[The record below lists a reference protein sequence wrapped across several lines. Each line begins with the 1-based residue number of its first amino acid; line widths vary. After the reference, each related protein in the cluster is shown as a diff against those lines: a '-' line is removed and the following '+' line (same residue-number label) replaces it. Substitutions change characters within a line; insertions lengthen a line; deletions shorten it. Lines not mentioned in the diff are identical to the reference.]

1 MSDKIREPPAD
12 AMIVDRAVGEM
23 LMALLGARQLHA
35 CGAARGPAAHHRVR
49 YLGVKLDREGGAHAK
64 RLDWKDVAL
73 GKKLRA
79 ARQCEALAMPLIHMI
94 RPVADRASGRCG
106 ANRIVPD
113 LGLAFGMWRDPL
125 AQILR

>member
-1 MSDKIREPPAD
+1 MSGLSLREPVIEKSRQPPAD
-12 AMIVDRAVGEM
+12 AVIVDRAVGEM

-49 YLGVKLDREGGAHAK
+49 HLGVKLNCEGGAHAK

-79 ARQCEALAMPLIHMI
+79 ARQREALAMPLIHVV
-94 RPVADRASGRCG
+94 RPVADRTAGR
-106 ANRIVPD
+106 RRPD
-113 LGLAFGMWRDPL
+113 
-125 AQILR
+125 